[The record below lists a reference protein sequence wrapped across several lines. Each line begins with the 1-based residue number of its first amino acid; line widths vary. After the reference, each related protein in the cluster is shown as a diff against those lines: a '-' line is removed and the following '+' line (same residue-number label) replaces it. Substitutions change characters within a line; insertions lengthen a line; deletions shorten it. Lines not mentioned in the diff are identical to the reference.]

1 MPVKLVLSLPA
12 PALAKLMNAYRSGDP
27 ELQPLLKELKVLAI
41 QPEGEYEISVWED
54 DGGRCS

>member
-1 MPVKLVLSLPA
+1 LSYPFLR
-12 PALAKLMNAYRSGDP
+12 LRSLMNAYRSGDP